1 MKRIGYPDLT
11 APRYRKPHTNILTIQ
26 YLKKIK
32 EDIPIIAHLSDT
44 KIREIINIFNG
55 EIWNTVIEKRDG
67 VELPE
72 QIGHIFI
79 GTCPQSKK
87 KKVVDFVRTREYM
100 KTIQHRNWESDN
112 YLAKIFFS
120 TFGSKYRFLN
130 HELWG
135 FEPCRKF
142 KRMVSKTY
150 PKKWKLYIE
159 IDPLKKISNIYNNQM
174 YHIKRE
180 EDGNKLL
187 ENYNEFEL

>member
-1 MKRIGYPDLT
+1 MKKIGHQDLT
-11 APRYRKPHTNILTIQ
+11 LPRYRLPLINILAEG
-26 YLKKIK
+26 YMSKLR
-32 EDIPIIAHLSDT
+32 EDLPMVAHLSDKEIR
-44 KIREIINIFNG
+44 KIIYAFNTEICDTI
-55 EIWNTVIEKRDG
+55 IETRDG

-87 KKVVDFVRTREYM
+87 KKNIDYKTTKSYM
-100 KTIQHRNWESDN
+100 KVIQHRNWESDN
-112 YLAKIFFS
+112 YMAKIFFS
-120 TFGSKYRFLN
+120 TFGSKYRFKN

-135 FEPCRKF
+135 FEPCRNF
-142 KRMVSKTY
+142 KRAVSRTY
-150 PKKWKLYIE
+150 PTKWKMYLE

-180 EDGNKLL
+180 EEGNKML

>member
-1 MKRIGYPDLT
+1 MKRIGYPDLSL
-11 APRYRKPHTNILTIQ
+11 PRYRKPLGNIITKE
-26 YLKKIK
+26 YLNTLR
-32 EDIPIIAHLSDT
+32 EELPSCSYLSDAELR
-44 KIREIINIFNG
+44 KIINVFNS
-55 EIWNTVIEKRDG
+55 EIWNTVIETRDG

-79 GTCPQSKK
+79 GTCPQNQKK
-87 KKVVDFVRTREYM
+87 KNVNYIITRQYM
-100 KTIQHRNWESDN
+100 KVIQHRNWESDN

-142 KRMVSKTY
+142 KRTVSKTY
-150 PKKWKLYIE
+150 PIKWKMYLE

-180 EDGNKLL
+180 EEGKNML